1 MLEVQKNSLIGG
13 IVHAYQLSNMKRAE
27 GIGYSQSMPNAA
39 WAWEFLRR
47 NQDYRADYERAR
59 KSLPTR
65 QTLET
70 GSVFYIANDAQE
82 DARQWGLLAFADPN
96 KAALDAD
103 VFWHPDLLAG
113 ALRVKLTRPI
123 GDMRDGDLPSDTIIL
138 SALQTRR
145 VMLQLTNGARHILL
159 NGTRFWIHLYSIKR
173 APPDD
178 YAVIDVRFDGAK
190 HMGRRLD
197 TATQLLSLHRSV
209 GGKLSLIGRRKNAQ
223 PLRNALTAFDVWNGF
238 ERPQGGLRDIAVAL
252 VGEDRVKEDWTG
264 ASRYLKDQA
273 RRARDKGA
281 RLVGGDYEAL
291 LSRKN
296 L

>member
-1 MLEVQKNSLIGG
+1 
-13 IVHAYQLSNMKRAE
+13 
-27 GIGYSQSMPNAA
+27 MPNAA

-47 NQDYRADYERAR
+47 NQDYRADYARAR
-59 KSLPTR
+59 ETLPTR
-65 QTLET
+65 QTLAT
-70 GSVFYIANDAQE
+70 GSVFYIENRFEERAE
-82 DARQWGLLAFADPN
+82 KWGLLTFADPN
-96 KAALDAD
+96 KIALNAD
-103 VFWHPDLLAG
+103 VFWHPEVLAG
-113 ALRVKLTRPI
+113 ALRVKLTRPDKYI
-123 GDMRDGDLPSDTIIL
+123 EAGDTPSDTIIL

-145 VMLQLTNGARHILL
+145 VMLQLSNGARHILL
-159 NGTRFWIHLYSIKR
+159 NGNRFWIHLYSIKR

-197 TATQLLSLHRSV
+197 TATQLLSLHRSA

-264 ASRYLKDQA
+264 ASRYLKDHA
-273 RRARDKGA
+273 RRARDKGT
-281 RLVGGDYEAL
+281 RLVGGGYQAL

>member
-1 MLEVQKNSLIGG
+1 MLEMQSNSLIGG
-13 IVHAYQLSNMKRAE
+13 IDYAYQLSNMKRAE
-27 GIGYSQSMPNAA
+27 GIRYSRSMPNAA

-47 NQDYRADYERAR
+47 NPDYRADYQTAR
-59 KSLPTR
+59 KTLPTR

-82 DARQWGLLAFADPN
+82 SARQWGLLAFADPN

-113 ALRVKLTRPI
+113 ALRVKLIRPVDNI
-123 GDMRDGDLPSDTIIL
+123 RDGGLPSDTIIL
-138 SALQTRR
+138 SALRTRR

-159 NGTRFWIHLYSIKR
+159 NGSRFWIHLYSIKR

-178 YAVIDVRFDGAK
+178 YAIIDVRFDGAK

-197 TATQLLSLHRSV
+197 TATQLLSLHRSA
-209 GGKLSLIGRRKNAQ
+209 GGKLSLIGRRKMH
-223 PLRNALTAFDVWNGF
+223 
-238 ERPQGGLRDIAVAL
+238 
-252 VGEDRVKEDWTG
+252 
-264 ASRYLKDQA
+264 S
-273 RRARDKGA
+273 
-281 RLVGGDYEAL
+281 
-291 LSRKN
+291 LSEM